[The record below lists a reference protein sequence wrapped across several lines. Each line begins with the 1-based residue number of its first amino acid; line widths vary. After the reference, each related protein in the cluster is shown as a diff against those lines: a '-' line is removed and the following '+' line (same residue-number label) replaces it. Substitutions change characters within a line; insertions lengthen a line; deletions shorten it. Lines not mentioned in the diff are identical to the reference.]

1 MVTGEG
7 LDELTAAL
15 RGRVSVVAG
24 PSGAGK
30 STIINALRLRS
41 LGLEGSLENMAAEA
55 SAPAP
60 PSASSSGGA
69 LVRPQRPSSSN
80 GTAGH
85 PRGQDDWAAG
95 GEDAGEGAEEAAVAA
110 DEVEDAGDAGPPSQS
125 VLGAQL
131 RRAAAARGVE
141 LPGDLEL
148 QSVGQV
154 SRRIGR
160 GRHTTRNV
168 TLLELGGG
176 GLVVDTPGFNQP
188 VLTMP
193 PGELA
198 EHFPEI
204 RRRLEDGRR

>member
-15 RGRVSVVAG
+15 RGQVSVVAG

-131 RRAAAARGVE
+131 RRAAGIAQA
-141 LPGDLEL
+141 
-148 QSVGQV
+148 
-154 SRRIGR
+154 
-160 GRHTTRNV
+160 
-168 TLLELGGG
+168 
-176 GLVVDTPGFNQP
+176 
-188 VLTMP
+188 
-193 PGELA
+193 
-198 EHFPEI
+198 
-204 RRRLEDGRR
+204 